1 MVEPYTTLLVIVVVA
16 NVAFIVGMLMG
27 WRVLSK
33 PEPITQSDLRI
44 AIGALVSIA
53 WTLSIAAEIVIP
65 SYTVSLLI
73 HGIMGAVVGYLFS
86 EDGLT
91 LNIGGS

>member
-1 MVEPYTTLLVIVVVA
+1 MVAPYTTLLVAVIVIFT
-16 NVAFIVGMLMG
+16 FIVGILLG

-44 AIGALVSIA
+44 AIGALVAVA
-53 WTLSIAAEIVIP
+53 WTISIAAEIVIP
-65 SYTVSLLI
+65 SYTVSLLV

-91 LNIGGS
+91 VNIGGS

>member
-1 MVEPYTTLLVIVVVA
+1 MVAPYTTLLVVVIVVF
-16 NVAFIVGMLMG
+16 AFMVGMLLG
-27 WRVLSK
+27 WRILNK

-44 AIGALVSIA
+44 AIGALVAVA

-65 SYTVSLLI
+65 SYTVSLLV